1 VRAGAVAIVL
11 FAALAPLS
19 AASAW
24 PPWQTIAQHDVP
36 QGPRQRAFVAGSLRA
51 TNLFAVF
58 LRPED
63 RAALAALDY
72 RARAVVAVFRPVP
85 STGYVLEI
93 RSMRRRKSRL
103 TIVAAIR
110 PPTGPVSP
118 VITTACHVVSVPR
131 RLLGTPLPRRLVV
144 RETRED

>member
-1 VRAGAVAIVL
+1 MAIVL
-11 FAALAPLS
+11 LAALAPVS

-24 PPWQTIAQHDVP
+24 PPWQTIAQHDLTN
-36 QGPRQRAFVAGSLRA
+36 GPSQHVFVAGSLEG

-58 LRPED
+58 LPPED

-72 RARAVVAVFRPVP
+72 RTQAVVAVFRTVP

-103 TIVAAIR
+103 TIIAAIR
-110 PPTGPVSP
+110 LRTGYVAP
-118 VITTACHVVSVPR
+118 VILTACHVVSVPK
-131 RLLGTPLPRRLVV
+131 RLLGTPLPRRVV
-144 RETRED
+144 LRVVAEP